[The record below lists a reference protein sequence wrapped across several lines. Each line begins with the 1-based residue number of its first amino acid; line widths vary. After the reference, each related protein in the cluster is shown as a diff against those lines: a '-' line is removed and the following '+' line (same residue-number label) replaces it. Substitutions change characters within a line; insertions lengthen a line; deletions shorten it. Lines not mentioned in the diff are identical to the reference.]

1 MATLPNLE
9 AAVGFSRKRGV
20 AAAALACALALAA
33 CADGSPA
40 ASADGFDP
48 GTTSGPAWS
57 MPASALLAP
66 FSADAASAGSPVID
80 ASHASE
86 GYVAASATSD
96 ARLKLQVA
104 SGDMSYNYDLPSDG
118 TPIVVP
124 LNMGDG
130 AYRIRV
136 MQNTSGNNYVEL
148 HAVDLDVTLES
159 EFAPFLRPNVF
170 CDYDDASAS
179 TAKARELAADAANEG
194 DVMRDVC
201 TWVASSITYDYDK
214 AAELSGTSG
223 YVPNPDE
230 TLASGTG
237 ISVSYTHLTLPTT

>member
-1 MATLPNLE
+1 M
-9 AAVGFSRKRGV
+9 GFSRKRGV

-86 GYVAASATSD
+86 GYVAASATSE

-118 TPIVVP
+118 TPIVAP

-148 HAVDLDVTLES
+148 HAVDLDVTD
-159 EFAPFLRPNVF
+159 R
-170 CDYDDASAS
+170 
-179 TAKARELAADAANEG
+179 K
-194 DVMRDVC
+194 
-201 TWVASSITYDYDK
+201 
-214 AAELSGTSG
+214 
-223 YVPNPDE
+223 
-230 TLASGTG
+230 
-237 ISVSYTHLTLPTT
+237 SVV